1 MDHQLVV
8 EMQTIKEQWQ
18 MGNLSLE
25 ERDYL
30 LKEIRDIRAAQECAG
45 DEVMFRYVYQ
55 TCNLIMS
62 MT

>member
-1 MDHQLVV
+1 MIYHRKNNRRL
-8 EMQTIKEQWQ
+8 
-18 MGNLSLE
+18 GNLSTE

-30 LKEIRDIRAAQECAG
+30 LLEIRDIRAAQECAG

-55 TCNLIMS
+55 TCNLIIS